1 MSNFRYKRWLEKTF
15 SSDVTHQNLDLPPSQ
30 LDATKL
36 QRIKRITVLIKLAM
50 PMLRSKEVQPELSKR
65 KRLSE

>member
-1 MSNFRYKRWLEKTF
+1 MSNFRYERWLEKSF
-15 SSDVTHQNLDLPPSQ
+15 LSDVTHQNLDLPPSQ

-36 QRIKRITVLIKLAM
+36 QRIILIKLAM

>member
-1 MSNFRYKRWLEKTF
+1 MSNFRYERWLEKTF

-36 QRIKRITVLIKLAM
+36 QRIKKINPHQTSYAYATFEGGSARALE
-50 PMLRSKEVQPELSKR
+50 KETTE
-65 KRLSE
+65 

>member
-1 MSNFRYKRWLEKTF
+1 MLNFRYERWLEKTF

-36 QRIKRITVLIKLAM
+36 QIIILIKLAM

-65 KRLSE
+65 V

>member
-1 MSNFRYKRWLEKTF
+1 MLNFRYERWLAKTF

-36 QRIKRITVLIKLAM
+36 QGIILIKLAM

-65 KRLSE
+65 V

>member
-1 MSNFRYKRWLEKTF
+1 MSNFRYERWLEKTF

-30 LDATKL
+30 LDATRL
-36 QRIKRITVLIKLAM
+36 QGIILIKLAI

-65 KRLSE
+65 V

>member
-1 MSNFRYKRWLEKTF
+1 MLNFRYERWLEKTF

-30 LDATKL
+30 LDATRL
-36 QRIKRITVLIKLAM
+36 QGIILIKLAM

>member
-1 MSNFRYKRWLEKTF
+1 MSNFRYERWLEKTF

-36 QRIKRITVLIKLAM
+36 QIIILIKLAM

-65 KRLSE
+65 V

>member
-1 MSNFRYKRWLEKTF
+1 MSNFRYERWLEKTF

-30 LDATKL
+30 LDATRL
-36 QRIKRITVLIKLAM
+36 QGIILIKLAM

-65 KRLSE
+65 V